1 MTIDMFEGRHR
12 EWVDAL
18 GPLHARD
25 GATVDPAKVTP
36 YAYRHT
42 YAQRHADAG
51 VPIDVLAELLDHR
64 NLNVTR
70 GYYRVGE
77 GSASDRRGSG
87 WSGRSAAVRLLDMA
101 AAVTVNDL
109 LDGHVALDVECLDR
123 IYLNGYVPN
132 LQAGGQVVSFM
143 TQHLGCPIPSPA
155 VMEKIGTRFRRAV
168 GEFAEAEHIPVV
180 RFGKGDRKIEVMR
193 RHVDA
198 QAATGRSGVAAIG
211 VAQEYQNVFAAS
223 QRQRPNGVPWFSFT
237 KADRPVSCFYFYL
250 WDADFG
256 PGFIKVCAYFPY
268 PVKVGQRA
276 RVGQAPGHPGRH
288 RVHRAVQR
296 VRCLPGPCRAAGHP
310 RPARPSGNRGVL

>member
-211 VAQEYQNVFAAS
+211 VAQEYQNVFASS
-223 QRQRPNGVPWFSFT
+223 QLQRPNGVPWFSFT

-250 WDADFG
+250 RDADFG